1 MRVRVRLLEDD
12 RPGATRRRRRSALLA
27 LALALIFP
35 LTAQSYTLAQLL
47 QLPLERLLE
56 LQITSRIVTPY
67 AARWPKPAN
76 DLSAERRR
84 YDLERPHSCSA
95 YGPRAAVVRAE
106 GLERRPARIPP
117 QGGGPVQLCGIHR
130 VAVRGGTDVEPV
142 HPGQGP
148 VRRGP

>member
-35 LTAQSYTLAQLL
+35 LTAQSYSLAQLL

-84 YDLERPHSCSA
+84 YDL
-95 YGPRAAVVRAE
+95 
-106 GLERRPARIPP
+106 
-117 QGGGPVQLCGIHR
+117 
-130 VAVRGGTDVEPV
+130 
-142 HPGQGP
+142 
-148 VRRGP
+148 